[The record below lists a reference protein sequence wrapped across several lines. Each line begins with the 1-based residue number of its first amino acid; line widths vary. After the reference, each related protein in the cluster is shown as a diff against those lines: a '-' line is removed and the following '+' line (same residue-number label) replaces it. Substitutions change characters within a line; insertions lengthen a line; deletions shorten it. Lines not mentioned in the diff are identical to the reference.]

1 MTNQELKYIQEKAFC
16 NWCRRALSTQV
27 EKITDKN
34 LIEVSGKKWGD
45 GSIAV
50 ALYCNECL
58 GSDQRVK
65 QPKSAVNLSTST
77 LDEAGLEYLFDSA
90 VDNNNNS
97 KVSAATT
104 SATSTIP
111 TTTKTTGKTV
121 KLEGKL

>member
-1 MTNQELKYIQEKAFC
+1 MTIELLKRIQEKAFC

-45 GSIAV
+45 GSVAV

-65 QPKSAVNLSTST
+65 QPKSAINLSTST
-77 LDEAGLEYLFDSA
+77 LDEAGLEYLFDSP
-90 VDNNNNS
+90 DNNNS
-97 KVSAATT
+97 KVSTAAAPTTAKAVTT
-104 SATSTIP
+104 SAS
-111 TTTKTTGKTV
+111 KTV